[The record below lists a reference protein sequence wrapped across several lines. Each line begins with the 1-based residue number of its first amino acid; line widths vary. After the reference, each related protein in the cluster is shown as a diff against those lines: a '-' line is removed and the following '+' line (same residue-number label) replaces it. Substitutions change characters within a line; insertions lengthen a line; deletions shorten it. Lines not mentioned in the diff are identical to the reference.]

1 MPSLTGNKSYK
12 KVTIILFICFTRKYM
27 QKSNFFV
34 KTFSKKND
42 YFYTKN
48 VFQNDLKTSFFKRA
62 LAHQRTTET

>member
-1 MPSLTGNKSYK
+1 
-12 KVTIILFICFTRKYM
+12 M